1 MNEKT
6 YQRLREELNDLEG
19 YSPEQLDEIRILRGA
34 AALTFAAR
42 AKQSGDKVVQHS
54 RQGKEHLSKLK
65 RQESIE
71 DKIDVLSD
79 ALDEMFD
86 GLVQTRI
93 QIGNLVGISVAS
105 VLISERSTKELTKIL
120 NKRR

>member
-1 MNEKT
+1 MAF
-6 YQRLREELNDLEG
+6 
-19 YSPEQLDEIRILRGA
+19 EIIGIA
-34 AALTFAAR
+34 TVVEDKDKIGFQAD
-42 AKQSGDKVVQHS
+42 KQSGDKVVQHS
-54 RQGKEHLSKLK
+54 RRGKEHLSKLK

-86 GLVQTRI
+86 GLVQTRL

>member
-1 MNEKT
+1 MFPQVSGTVGVYGQLYLNIQIGVRMNEKT

-79 ALDEMFD
+79 ALDE
-86 GLVQTRI
+86 I
-93 QIGNLVGISVAS
+93 
-105 VLISERSTKELTKIL
+105 LTAL
-120 NKRR
+120 FRQESR